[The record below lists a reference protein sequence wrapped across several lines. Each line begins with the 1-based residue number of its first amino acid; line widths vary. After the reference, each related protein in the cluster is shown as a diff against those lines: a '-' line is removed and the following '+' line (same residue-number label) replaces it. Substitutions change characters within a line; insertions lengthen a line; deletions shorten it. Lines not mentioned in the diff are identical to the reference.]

1 MTSCRFF
8 NDLKINL
15 DIVSIFLSTEF
26 VLSVIHRWMEFRKC
40 VKGRCSTTCVFI
52 NLIIIRITKS
62 KFEFCIK
69 TALMKM
75 NYTSLFS
82 LRDTLPIQNRWQSN
96 KLMKSSMFYLECH
109 VNNILSLINPTKLV
123 TPNVTYSVFIKSVAV
138 YLSLSIMHESNMT
151 CFCQMTLNT
160 PSSRKWE
167 HVFFMRK
174 INKSLRCK
182 MADFVISKN
191 HL

>member
-1 MTSCRFF
+1 MNFVTKLHIWKSIILIYLNRKHIRDQLLCPF
-8 NDLKINL
+8 KIDDNQ
-15 DIVSIFLSTEF
+15 IS
-26 VLSVIHRWMEFRKC
+26 
-40 VKGRCSTTCVFI
+40 
-52 NLIIIRITKS
+52 
-62 KFEFCIK
+62 
-69 TALMKM
+69 
-75 NYTSLFS
+75 SL
-82 LRDTLPIQNRWQSN
+82 
-96 KLMKSSMFYLECH
+96 KSSMFYLECH

-174 INKSLRCK
+174 INKSIRCK
-182 MADFVISKN
+182 MAESVIYKN

>member
-1 MTSCRFF
+1 
-8 NDLKINL
+8 
-15 DIVSIFLSTEF
+15 
-26 VLSVIHRWMEFRKC
+26 MEFQKC
-40 VKGRCSTTCVFI
+40 VKGRYSTTCVFI

-62 KFEFCIK
+62 NLKFCNK

-82 LRDTLPIQNRWQSN
+82 LRDRYKQYNQNHKVMREQLLCPFKINDNQISS
-96 KLMKSSMFYLECH
+96 LKSSMFYLECQ

-160 PSSRKWE
+160 PSSRK
-167 HVFFMRK
+167 
-174 INKSLRCK
+174 
-182 MADFVISKN
+182 
-191 HL
+191 